1 MSGRVSDDRK
11 VNNFSVCKEADLSS
25 EISEYPVNISSRR
38 LASLEVE
45 NKALKEELE
54 IYKDI
59 VNKKL
64 VKSTARGLLI
74 HQKVHELFPS
84 VKFFCDKDALK
95 KCLSQDADKK
105 KEYER
110 FITLVNGRGKPTG
123 ITQSDYINMGDEL
136 KKLSSIIEYTTID
149 GDIFKKL

>member
-1 MSGRVSDDRK
+1 MS
-11 VNNFSVCKEADLSS
+11 EQYS

-38 LASLEVE
+38 LAFLEVE

-59 VNKKL
+59 INKKL
-64 VKSTARGLLI
+64 KRSTTRGLLI
-74 HQKVHELFPS
+74 HQKVHELFPT

-95 KCLSQDADKK
+95 KCLSQDENKK

-110 FITLVNGRGKPTG
+110 FLKLINEPKKPVETQTEYVN
-123 ITQSDYINMGDEL
+123 IGDEL
-136 KKLSSIIEYTTID
+136 NNLSSINENKIIVDDYFT
-149 GDIFKKL
+149 

>member
-1 MSGRVSDDRK
+1 MSEQV
-11 VNNFSVCKEADLSS
+11 S

-38 LASLEVE
+38 LAFLEVE

-54 IYKDI
+54 IYKEI

-64 VKSTARGLLI
+64 IKSTARGLLI

-95 KCLSQDADKK
+95 KCLSQDADKR

-110 FITLVNGRGKPTG
+110 FIKLINGKTSKTTQIEYIDISDTLN
-123 ITQSDYINMGDEL
+123 
-136 KKLSSIIEYTTID
+136 KLSNI
-149 GDIFKKL
+149 K